1 MEDYSYAD
9 LADVT
14 LLHGWHNVL
23 LIMWLQISKMNID
36 QFKWGVICQQF
47 PMAALNEWKE
57 EVLTK
62 QNSIKSLASHL
73 DLTTTPPTSPTCT
86 PPG

>member
-1 MEDYSYAD
+1 MERGGRVMLYGDHSYAD

-23 LIMWLQISKMNID
+23 LIMALQISKMNID

-47 PMAALNEWKE
+47 PMALIEDHQGA
-57 EVLTK
+57 
-62 QNSIKSLASHL
+62 
-73 DLTTTPPTSPTCT
+73 
-86 PPG
+86 

>member
-1 MEDYSYAD
+1 VERGGRVMLYGDHSYAD

-23 LIMWLQISKMNID
+23 LIMALKISKINID

-62 QNSIKSLASHL
+62 QNSIKSLAS
-73 DLTTTPPTSPTCT
+73 P
-86 PPG
+86 